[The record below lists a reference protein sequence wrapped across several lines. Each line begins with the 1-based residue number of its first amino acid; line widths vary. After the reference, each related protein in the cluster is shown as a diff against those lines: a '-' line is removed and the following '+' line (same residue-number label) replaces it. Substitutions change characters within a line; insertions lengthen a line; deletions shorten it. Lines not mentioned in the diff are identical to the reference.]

1 MWHEHACTG
10 LTRMACMVPCKRSA
24 RTPASV
30 LSKQI
35 IGLSQRQRPR
45 GWEWSRPEGGADT
58 GPCSRIGEYP
68 SKGEGVLAAP
78 APVLHVS
85 APVRGGA
92 VADARLGLA

>member
-1 MWHEHACTG
+1 
-10 LTRMACMVPCKRSA
+10 MVPCKRSA

-35 IGLSQRQRPR
+35 IGLLQRQRAR

-58 GPCSRIGEYP
+58 GPCGRVGEYP

-85 APVRGGA
+85 ALVRRCD
-92 VADARLGLA
+92 VADARLDLA